1 MPCIIITLKEE
12 VLLWKRNS
20 YFEGGTLTFW
30 EAPVL
35 HWPGHRWPS
44 VSASPQS
51 RRSPLPW
58 PRPRPWPRP
67 LWSWQ
72 GGPTCPRYT
81 VPRALS
87 ASGTQYKGGHC
98 SSAPP
103 GEQCCWG
110 TGHRLSNTQQPNG
123 QSMKYTVFIK
133 PYSSFSK
140 RPQRQ
145 SRSTNI
151 TFKYRRY
158 YSVTWLWF
166 ALTGCSA
173 SSFVRWA
180 GYWAWADNYKESKL
194 SCISHKPILL
204 HFHSNGPAVSLC
216 S

>member
-12 VLLWKRNS
+12 VLLWKWNS

-87 ASGTQYKGGHC
+87 ASGTQYKGGRC

-103 GEQCCWG
+103 GEHCCWG
-110 TGHRLSNTQQPNG
+110 TGPRLSNTQQPNN
-123 QSMKYTVFIK
+123 QSIKHIYKPQQQLSKKTPKRKQKHKHHIQIKEILMGNPNKYK
-133 PYSSFSK
+133 
-140 RPQRQ
+140 
-145 SRSTNI
+145 
-151 TFKYRRY
+151 
-158 YSVTWLWF
+158 YSVTWVWF
-166 ALTGCSA
+166 ALIRWEQDSSA
-173 SSFVRWA
+173 NRVYSLSFISCTD
-180 GYWAWADNYKESKL
+180 YWAWADNVVIL
-194 SCISHKPILL
+194 S
-204 HFHSNGPAVSLC
+204 
-216 S
+216 